1 MKCVRK
7 RKDREREKTC
17 SGVIQNK
24 IILLFI
30 YKKYKKY
37 TSWCRKYES
46 VRTYKHKKLYTCV
59 CNKHFN
65 PHTFSSSSLSL
76 SLSLPLTKMILLP
89 PPHHHHHSKTLLSL
103 FLFLLVFS
111 FSLPLIFPPCVF
123 VDVLALALKRQ
134 YASPYIY
141 S

>member
-1 MKCVRK
+1 MFGSNPIYIYDTK
-7 RKDREREKTC
+7 RSYHIIYDKGREIKDK
-17 SGVIQNK
+17 N
-24 IILLFI
+24 ILSYVYKQILRVENIRISIKNDI
-30 YKKYKKY
+30 YMCA
-37 TSWCRKYES
+37 TNILIP
-46 VRTYKHKKLYTCV
+46 TP
-59 CNKHFN
+59 F
-65 PHTFSSSSLSL
+65 PPL